1 MRIHSVLALLLP
13 FLVLSIELRPFI
25 FFDTRN
31 PHSRRFILVSTS
43 FTGEITS
50 TEGFETKQS
59 PIPVTISFSQPVL
72 EFDPSLV
79 IVFSV
84 LSVICSA

>member
-13 FLVLSIELRPFI
+13 FLALSIELRPFI

-31 PHSRRFILVSTS
+31 AHSCRFILVSTS
-43 FTGEITS
+43 F

-59 PIPVTISFSQPVL
+59 PIPITISFSQPVL

-84 LSVICSA
+84 LSVIYSA